1 MGLPAPADASGTPGP
16 RRPPCRRP
24 GDLTKKEKKKL
35 FSKPP
40 ISDREPLQKTP
51 DSNNRDTTVSEKTP
65 TICTVPPNFNSD
77 YYY

>member
-1 MGLPAPADASGTPGP
+1 MPAG
-16 RRPPCRRP
+16 RRDLVDRRA
-24 GDLTKKEKKKL
+24 GGQETRVLDKEREKKL

-51 DSNNRDTTVSEKTP
+51 DSNNRDTTVSEKTT

-77 YYY
+77 YY